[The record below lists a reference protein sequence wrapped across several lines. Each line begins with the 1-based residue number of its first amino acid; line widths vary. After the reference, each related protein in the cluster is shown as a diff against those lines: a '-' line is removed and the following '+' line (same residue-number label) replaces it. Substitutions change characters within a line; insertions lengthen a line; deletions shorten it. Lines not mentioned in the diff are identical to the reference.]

1 MKNAFQLVAAA
12 TISFVGGYVRGWYA
26 AGADIAE
33 VKIHKL
39 SQKAKRLRGTEA
51 TVEEV
56 TKKLLRIVV
65 GMTQEDAESC
75 VHGPEESEP
84 ATH

>member
-26 AGADIAE
+26 ASADIAE

-39 SQKAKRLRGTEA
+39 SQKVQRLRGTEA
-51 TVEEV
+51 TAAEV
-56 TKKLLRIVV
+56 THKLLRIVV
-65 GMTQEDAESC
+65 GMSAEDAEG
-75 VHGPEESEP
+75 VVAQAHEDA